1 MSQAGEFQIIEQ
13 FFTYPSFGAW
23 KSQGVGDDC
32 AIIDTGAGRL
42 AVTCDMMAL
51 GTHFL
56 PDADP
61 EDVGYKALAVNLSD
75 LAAAGAV
82 PRAFFLSIGLP
93 HRDDGWLADFSRG
106 LMSLARE
113 TGCALLGGDTT
124 RTPEVSGRRSPAAIS
139 ITAMGE
145 LPAGMGLTRRGAKPG
160 DEVWVSGTVGD
171 AYAALMCRWGRWQV
185 MPDQEPE
192 LFKRMDRPQPR
203 IALGQALLGAAS
215 AAADISDGLLADL
228 GHILERS
235 GVSAEIE
242 WERIPRSR
250 TLASL
255 TPARQHEAVLAGG
268 DDYEL
273 VFTAP
278 PAAAERI
285 FEAGLRSGTPV
296 TRIGR
301 ITPRTQKAVVV
312 RAADGFPVDVPRTGF
327 DHFGA
332 SGAAEEP
339 AGH

>member
-1 MSQAGEFQIIEQ
+1 MAEAGEFQIIEK
-13 FFTYPSFGAW
+13 FFTYQTFGAW

-32 AIIDTGAGRL
+32 AIIDTGAGRI

-93 HRDDGWLADFSRG
+93 RRDDGWLADFSRG
-106 LMSLARE
+106 LMKIARE
-113 TGCALLGGDTT
+113 SGCALLGGDTT
-124 RTPEVSGRRSPAAIS
+124 RTPEVQGRHAPVTIS
-139 ITAMGE
+139 ITAMGD
-145 LPAGMGLTRRGAKPG
+145 LPAGMGLTRKGAKPG
-160 DEVWVSGTVGD
+160 DDIWVSGTVGD
-171 AYAALMCRWGRWQV
+171 AYAALKCRWGAWSV
-185 MPDQEPE
+185 MPDLEPE
-192 LFKRMDRPQPR
+192 LFARMDRPTPR

-242 WERIPRSR
+242 WEKIPTSVA
-250 TLASL
+250 LQSM
-255 TPARQHEAVLAGG
+255 TPARQHEAALAGG

-273 VFTAP
+273 IFTAP
-278 PAAAERI
+278 PSSAERI
-285 FEAGLRSGTPV
+285 YEAGLLSGTPV

-301 ITPRTQKAVVV
+301 VIERTSRAVTVRTP
-312 RAADGFPVDVPRTGF
+312 DGRPVLLVTEGF
-327 DHFGA
+327 DHFRN
-332 SGAAEEP
+332 EE
-339 AGH
+339 

>member
-1 MSQAGEFQIIEQ
+1 MAEAGEFQIIEK
-13 FFTYPSFGAW
+13 FFTYQTFGAW

-32 AIIDTGAGRL
+32 AIIDTGAGRI

-93 HRDDGWLADFSRG
+93 RRDDGWLADFSRG
-106 LMSLARE
+106 LMKLARE
-113 TGCALLGGDTT
+113 SGCALLGGDTT
-124 RTPEVSGRRSPAAIS
+124 RTPEVEGHHAPVTIS
-139 ITAMGE
+139 ITAMGD
-145 LPAGMGLTRRGAKPG
+145 LPAGMGLTRKGAKPG
-160 DEVWVSGTVGD
+160 DDIWVSGTVGD
-171 AYAALMCRWGRWQV
+171 AYAALKCRWGAWSV
-185 MPDQEPE
+185 MPDLEPA
-192 LFKRMDRPQPR
+192 LFARMDRPTPR

-242 WERIPRSR
+242 WEKIPTSVA
-250 TLASL
+250 LQSM
-255 TPARQHEAVLAGG
+255 TPARQHEAALAGG

-273 VFTAP
+273 IFTAP
-278 PAAAERI
+278 PLSAERI
-285 FEAGLRSGTPV
+285 YEAGLLSGTPV

-301 ITPRTQKAVVV
+301 VIERTSRAVTVRTP
-312 RAADGFPVDVPRTGF
+312 DGLPVLLVTEGF
-327 DHFGA
+327 DHFRN
-332 SGAAEEP
+332 EE
-339 AGH
+339 